1 MYFAV
6 HPFMEPV
13 MIPDESNP
21 CWRRVL
27 TTDKDLAGAVLATK
41 LLVARLRRELR
52 TSPGALSTKIVE
64 LRGYFEKNTFAIKD
78 IALF

>member
-1 MYFAV
+1 
-6 HPFMEPV
+6 

-21 CWRRVL
+21 CWRRAL
-27 TTDKDLAGAVLATK
+27 TTEKDLAGAVLATK

-52 TSPGALSTKIVE
+52 ASPSALNTKILE

-78 IALF
+78 IALL